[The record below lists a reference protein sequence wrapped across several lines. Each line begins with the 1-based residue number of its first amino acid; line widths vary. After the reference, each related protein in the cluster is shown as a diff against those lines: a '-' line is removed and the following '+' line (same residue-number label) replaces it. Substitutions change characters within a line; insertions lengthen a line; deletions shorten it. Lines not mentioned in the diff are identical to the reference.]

1 MYTNILIIS
10 IIISS
15 FLFIVPQII
24 WWKKYGRKYIDPQLL
39 PLRKKYRYL
48 ICFGS
53 ILLVVSIC
61 FVLFNL
67 GTIGFIELYYIYPCI
82 MLFSYSKI
90 IFEPY
95 YTTEII
101 DDLESF
107 CLYLRPFVSTSKIK
121 VKGLNV
127 RTKFFLP
134 ETIEKALCRRLNK
147 KIAQA
152 YCIGDP
158 NSAIPTTLSTSC
170 IYASDNEWKSAVD
183 TLSSKSKLIVL
194 RVMETDGCLWELSRC
209 INLHINKTIFLLGEL
224 KFLDLLRE
232 RLAEN
237 NIPLPDI
244 NTNYTG
250 CVALFFDSNTG
261 LWKVVK
267 LRSTDDIKMLV
278 NEYIESHDQLKSEVK
293 TKSRIL
299 SVFKSS
305 YEEKIT
311 YGKRFHLISFLFQ
324 PLMYIRFNG
333 WNKRWFSVFVLF
345 ELITIGLGLYVSLL
359 IDYDIVIFAIILS
372 LLVWM
377 PIVCKITNFS
387 NYRGSRYITRYV
399 NKILCYWVLSFSV
412 VFASIFCLMI
422 TDKNNN
428 DANKLMV
435 EDVMNN
441 SFSVNE
447 YEFVEI
453 VETEQITIEEFN
465 FNYSMLMLISDYLNN
480 NMVLNDRLLSQY
492 YETCSIDTETS
503 GALKYIH
510 KYYFVDEF
518 GDKIET
524 TDILF
529 VNTTNGNCVNYSLDY
544 ASTFPNYYYYLGVAE
559 FLLTY
564 TYK

>member
-10 IIISS
+10 VIISLCLS
-15 FLFIVPQII
+15 VFPQII
-24 WWKKYGRKYIDPQLL
+24 WWKKYGRKYIEPQLL
-39 PLRKKYRYL
+39 PLRKKYRYF
-48 ICFGS
+48 ISFGY
-53 ILLVVSIC
+53 ILLVVCVC
-61 FVLFNL
+61 FVLFNW
-67 GTIGFIELYYIYPCI
+67 GIIEGFIDLYYIYPCM
-82 MLFSYSKI
+82 MLFNYSKI

-101 DDLESF
+101 DDLDSF
-107 CLYLRPFVSTSKIK
+107 CLYLRPFESIHIN
-121 VKGLNV
+121 KGLNI
-127 RTKFFLP
+127 RTKMFLP
-134 ETIEKALCRRLNK
+134 EPIEKVLCRRLNK
-147 KIAQA
+147 KIAQT

-170 IYASDNEWKSAVD
+170 IYASDNEWKSAVE

-194 RVMETDGCLWELSRC
+194 RVVETDGCLWELSHC
-209 INLHINKTIFLLGEL
+209 INLHINKTIFLLSEL
-224 KFLDLLRE
+224 KLLDLLRD
-232 RLAEN
+232 RLVGN
-237 NIPLPDI
+237 NLRLPDI
-244 NTNYTG
+244 NTNYKG
-250 CVALFFDSNTG
+250 CVALFIDSNTG

-359 IDYDIVIFAIILS
+359 IDYYIVIFAIILS

-377 PIVCKITNFS
+377 PIVCKITNIS

-422 TDKNNN
+422 TDKKNN
-428 DANKLMV
+428 DPNKLMV
-435 EDVMNN
+435 ENIMN
-441 SFSVNE
+441 SRFSVNG

-465 FNYSMLMLISDYLNN
+465 FNYSMLMLINDDLNN

-492 YETCSIDTETS
+492 YGTCSIETETK
-503 GALKYIH
+503 GTTRYIH
-510 KYYFVDEF
+510 KYYFVNEL
-518 GDKIET
+518 GNKIET

-544 ASTFPNYYYYLGVAE
+544 ASASIFPNYYYYRGVAE
-559 FLLTY
+559 FLLNIQ
-564 TYK
+564 